1 MVLGGL
7 TVAQMAQRWIL
18 DYDAVSV
25 VIPGAS
31 RPDQAR
37 ANAAVSNLPSLD
49 GKLHEA
55 LRRFY
60 EREVASHI
68 RGPY

>member
-1 MVLGGL
+1 MV
-7 TVAQMAQRWIL
+7 QRWIL
-18 DYDAVSV
+18 DYDAVTV

-37 ANAAVSNLPSLD
+37 ANAAVSSLPPL
-49 GKLHEA
+49 GPKLHET
-55 LRRFY
+55 LGRFY
-60 EREVASHI
+60 EREVATHI